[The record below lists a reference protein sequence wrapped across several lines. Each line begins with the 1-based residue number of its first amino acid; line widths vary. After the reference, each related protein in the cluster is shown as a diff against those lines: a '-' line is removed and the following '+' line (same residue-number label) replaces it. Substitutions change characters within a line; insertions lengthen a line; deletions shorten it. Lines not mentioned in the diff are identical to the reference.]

1 MENLAAAQETIQL
14 VSTLPPTVKQGAS
27 ARNTE
32 DPSKMMSVPT
42 YLKSQLPETAGLT
55 GVLPSSPLPCLDGPY
70 FVTYIPSTTVE
81 GGLAKDFTQNL
92 GPSGMA
98 GTGHENQH
106 KPGMYSVQENQKQVS
121 QAPPESTLP
130 PNVQKL
136 PPPPE
141 SESKS
146 WIKCLIILTVLGVCA
161 FVIYI
166 GVSIGLTIHFIN
178 KATEAVKGAH
188 GEEHE
193 EHTHEPPLGNRTVL

>member
-14 VSTLPPTVKQGAS
+14 VSTLPPTVKQDSS

-32 DPSKMMSVPT
+32 DPSKMMAVPT
-42 YLKSQLPETAGLT
+42 CLKSQMPETGGFT
-55 GVLPSSPLPCLDGPY
+55 GVLPASPLPCLDGPY
-70 FVTYIPSTTVE
+70 LVTYIPSNTVE
-81 GGLAKDFTQNL
+81 SKLAKDFTQNL
-92 GPSGMA
+92 GPSGMV
-98 GTGHENQH
+98 GTGHVNQH
-106 KPGMYSVQENQKQVS
+106 KPGMYSVQEN

-146 WIKCLIILTVLGVCA
+146 WIKYLIILTVLGVCA

-188 GEEHE
+188 GGEHE